1 VAGLG
6 WGKHSKLRGAPH
18 HLILLKVVESRP
30 SVRNVRVF
38 DPAMPQPIWCISMV
52 SCGAGLPESMDMRLP
67 RFLLLVVCALAL
79 AIAAQSKQH
88 QHRSAGSEEGFGRV
102 HMDVSCAPAVAPEFD
117 SALALLHNFWYAR
130 ALKRFNQVLKND
142 SECAMAY
149 WGAAMTYNH
158 PFWDPPSQAD
168 EAAAWALVE
177 RGLSVS
183 KASAREKLYL
193 AAVAALYKDAG
204 AGSKSAR
211 DRNYRDAMAAA
222 YAQYPD
228 DETALFY
235 GLSILGAIPE
245 GSHGFEQQQKAAKL
259 FEEVYARHPD
269 HPGALHYLIHA
280 YDDPLHAQQ
289 GLKAARA
296 YAQAAAAVPHALHMP
311 SHIFTRLGY
320 WEESAATNLR
330 AWEASEADARRA
342 GESGAY
348 RDYHSLNYLEYAYIQ
363 LGRFHD
369 AQHTVDIAAAQY
381 RALPNK
387 KTARDTPELQ
397 SRHVRGRTIYAVPDR
412 VVYAYFDMLTRLA
425 VEAGR
430 WDEAAKIP
438 ALVSSRDFVAV
449 TLQWRAKAAA
459 VRKEVGTANAAAAKL
474 VSLSEEPGQHPFAK
488 LIITL
493 QAKEAEAFAAEAAG
507 DADRALAKLKEAV
520 AIEDSID
527 DLSQPPY
534 PVIPATELAGNLLLD
549 FNRPAEAV
557 PYFQKTLERTP
568 NRPKA
573 IFGLARAA
581 QSMGDNATA
590 IERYREFLTIW
601 NDADR
606 DRAEVSTAKE
616 FLTENAV
623 LKK

>member
-1 VAGLG
+1 
-6 WGKHSKLRGAPH
+6 
-18 HLILLKVVESRP
+18 
-30 SVRNVRVF
+30 
-38 DPAMPQPIWCISMV
+38 
-52 SCGAGLPESMDMRLP
+52 MRSA
-67 RFLLLVVCALAL
+67 RFLLHAVCALAL
-79 AIAAQSKQH
+79 AIPAQGKQH
-88 QHRSAGSEEGFGRV
+88 QHPSSGSEEGFGRV
-102 HMDVSCAPAVAPEFD
+102 HMDITCTPTVAAEFD
-117 SALALLHNFWYAR
+117 RALALLHNFWYVR
-130 ALKRFNQVLKND
+130 ALERFNQVLKKD

-158 PFWDPPSQAD
+158 PFWDPPSPND
-168 EAAAWALVE
+168 EAVAWALVQK
-177 RGLSVS
+177 GLSAS
-183 KASAREKLYL
+183 EASAHERLYL
-193 AAVAALYKDAG
+193 AAVAALYKNAG

-211 DRNYRDAMAAA
+211 DQSYRDAMAAA
-222 YAQYPD
+222 YARYPDD

-245 GSHGFEQQQKAAKL
+245 GSHGFEQQEKAAKL
-259 FEEVYARHPD
+259 FEAVYARHPD

-320 WEESAATNLR
+320 WDESAATNLR
-330 AWEASEADARRA
+330 GWEVSEADVRRA

-348 RDYHSLNYLEYAYIQ
+348 RDYHNLNYLEYAYIQ

-381 RALPNK
+381 LALPDK
-387 KTARDTPELQ
+387 KTAPDTPELQ

-412 VVYAYFDMLTRLA
+412 VVYGYFDMLTRLV

-430 WDEAAKIP
+430 WDEAGKIP
-438 ALVSSRDFVAV
+438 VLVSSRDFVAV
-449 TLQWRAKAAA
+449 TLQWQARAAA
-459 VRKEVGTANAAAAKL
+459 VRKDVETAAAAAAKL
-474 VSLSEEPGQHPFAK
+474 ASLSQEPGQHPFAK

-507 DADRALAKLKEAV
+507 DGDRALAKLNQAV
-520 AIEDSID
+520 AIENSID

-534 PVIPATELAGNLLLD
+534 PVIPATELAGTLLLD

-557 PYFQKTLERTP
+557 AYFQKTLQRTP

-581 QSMGDNATA
+581 QAMGDNATA
-590 IERYREFLTIW
+590 MERYREFLTMW
-601 NDADR
+601 KDADS
-606 DRAEVSTAKE
+606 DRPEVSTAKE
-616 FLTENAV
+616 FLT
-623 LKK
+623 KKAIRGK

>member
-1 VAGLG
+1 MTIKG
-6 WGKHSKLRGAPH
+6 
-18 HLILLKVVESRP
+18 VVGQG
-30 SVRNVRVF
+30 F
-38 DPAMPQPIWCISMV
+38 DRRRWQHIGMKS
-52 SCGAGLPESMDMRLP
+52 P
-67 RFLLLVVCALAL
+67 RFLLLAVCALAL
-79 AIAAQSKQH
+79 AISVQGRQH
-88 QHRSAGSEEGFGRV
+88 QHPTSGSEEGFGRLD
-102 HMDVSCAPAVAPEFD
+102 MDVSCAPAVAAEFD
-117 SALALLHNFWYAR
+117 RALALLHNFWYAR
-130 ALKRFNQVLKND
+130 ALERFNQILQED
-142 SECAMAY
+142 SECGMAY

-168 EAAAWALVE
+168 EAAAWALVQK
-177 RGLSVS
+177 GLSATE
-183 KASAREKLYL
+183 ASAREKLYL

-204 AGSKSAR
+204 AGRKSDR
-211 DRNYRDAMAAA
+211 DQNYRDAMAAA

-245 GSHGFEQQQKAAKL
+245 GSHGFEQREKAAKL
-259 FEEVYARHPD
+259 FETVYARHPD

-289 GLKAARA
+289 GLRAARA

-320 WEESAATNLR
+320 WDESAATNQR
-330 AWEASEADARRA
+330 AWEASEADVRRA

-348 RDYHSLNYLEYAYIQ
+348 RDFHSLNYLEYAYIQ

-369 AQHTVDIAAAQY
+369 AQHTVDIAATQY
-381 RALPNK
+381 QAMPDK

-412 VVYAYFDMLTRLA
+412 VVYGYFDMLTRLV

-438 ALVSSRDFVAV
+438 LVVSSRDFVAV
-449 TLQWRAKAAA
+449 TLQWQAKAAA
-459 VRKEVGTANAAAAKL
+459 ARKDVGAAKAAAAKL
-474 VSLSEEPGQHPFAK
+474 VSLSQEPGQHPFAK

-493 QAKEAEAFAAEAAG
+493 QAREAEACAAEAAG
-507 DADRALAKLKEAV
+507 DADSALEKLKEAV
-520 AIEDSID
+520 AIEDSIE

-549 FNRPAEAV
+549 FNQPAEAV
-557 PYFQKTLERTP
+557 SYFQKTLQRTP

-581 QSMGDNATA
+581 QAMGDNGTA
-590 IERYREFLTIW
+590 MERYREFLTVW
-601 NDADR
+601 KDADP
-606 DRAEVSTAKE
+606 DRPEVAVAKE
-616 FLTENAV
+616 FLA
-623 LKK
+623 KKVMNRD

>member
-1 VAGLG
+1 M
-6 WGKHSKLRGAPH
+6 KSH
-18 HLILLKVVESRP
+18 
-30 SVRNVRVF
+30 
-38 DPAMPQPIWCISMV
+38 
-52 SCGAGLPESMDMRLP
+52 
-67 RFLLLVVCALAL
+67 RFLLLATGLLAVTTL
-79 AIAAQSKQH
+79 AQDNHLQH
-88 QHRSAGSEEGFGRV
+88 PDSGSDEGFGRV
-102 HMDVSCAPAVAPEFD
+102 HMDIFCSPAVAADFD
-117 SALALLHNFWYAR
+117 RALALLHNFWYVR
-130 ALKRFNQVLKND
+130 ALERFNQILEND
-142 SECAMAY
+142 PGCAMAY

-168 EAAAWALVE
+168 ETAAWALVQK
-177 RGLSVS
+177 GLSASEVS
-183 KASAREKLYL
+183 PREKLYL

-204 AGSKSAR
+204 AGRKSAR
-211 DRNYRDAMAAA
+211 DQSYRDAMAAA

-245 GSHGFEQQQKAAKL
+245 GSHGFEQQEKAARL
-259 FEEVYARHPD
+259 FEAVYARHPD

-320 WEESAATNLR
+320 WDESAATNLR
-330 AWEASEADARRA
+330 GWEVSEADVKRA

-348 RDYHSLNYLEYAYIQ
+348 RDYHNLNYLEYAYIQ
-363 LGRFHD
+363 LGRFRD

-381 RALPNK
+381 RALPDK
-387 KTARDTPELQ
+387 KTAPDTPELQ

-412 VVYAYFDMLTRLA
+412 VVYGYFDMLTRLL

-438 ALVSSRDFVAV
+438 LLVSSRDFIAAK
-449 TLQWRAKAAA
+449 LQWEAKAAS
-459 VRKEVGTANAAAAKL
+459 VRRDATTAKAAAAKL
-474 VSLSEEPGQHPFAK
+474 GTLSQEPGQHPFAK

-493 QAKEAEAFAAEAAG
+493 QAKEAEAFAAQAEG
-507 DADRALAKLKEAV
+507 DAESAVMRLKEAV

-534 PVIPATELAGNLLLD
+534 PIIPAAELSGNLLLD
-549 FNRPAEAV
+549 LNRPAEAA
-557 PYFQKTLERTP
+557 PYFRKTLQRTP

-581 QSMGDNATA
+581 QALGDNVTA
-590 IERYREFLTIW
+590 RERYQEFLSIW
-601 NDADR
+601 KNADP
-606 DRAEVSTAKE
+606 DRPEGATAKE
-616 FLTENAV
+616 FLA
-623 LKK
+623 KKFIAKK